1 MVIEK
6 KLLAVVKGL
15 SFEEASSRLLEEL
28 CVGSRCVL
36 DVGTGNGRVA
46 LAALEMMGNKG
57 YVIGVDISRNML
69 EEARLRKV
77 KENIDSAAF
86 LRACSEHLPF
96 RNEIFD
102 VVYSNFGLAH
112 FKSPIISLDEIIR
125 VLKREG
131 RIGVADYKHPSHIDV
146 HSLFK
151 NLEPAAI
158 VSWITERLKRRCRT
172 VSVPFLEG
180 NFYVVI
186 GVKQ

>member
-1 MVIEK
+1 
-6 KLLAVVKGL
+6 VKGL
-15 SFEEASSRLLEEL
+15 SFEKASSRLLEEL
-28 CVGSRCVL
+28 CVRSGYVL

-46 LAALEMMGNKG
+46 LAALEIMGNKG
-57 YVIGVDISRNML
+57 CVIGVDISKNML
-69 EEARLRKV
+69 EEARLRRV
-77 KENIDSAAF
+77 REDIDSAT
-86 LRACSEHLPF
+86 LIRACSEHLPF

-112 FKSPIISLDEIIR
+112 FKSPMISLDEMIR

-131 RIGVADYKHPSHIDV
+131 KIGVADYKHPSHIDV

-151 NLEPAAI
+151 KLEPAAI
-158 VSWITERLKRRCRT
+158 VGWIAERLKKRCRT

-180 NFYVVI
+180 NFYVVT